1 MHGRSD
7 EKYARVLISKRIR
20 SIGLNTLFPVSD
32 CDYRILKYAD
42 GSMKSEK
49 TQASHIN
56 SSTIK

>member
-42 GSMKSEK
+42 GSMKRHRHH
-49 TQASHIN
+49 T
-56 SSTIK
+56 